1 MAVMATYRTLK
12 YISIKGKKFPGRS
25 FFENCIKLP
34 CIQIGFKFRL
44 CLLQVL
50 IKKHSEKFSLDQM
63 VPESVRKQLSAG
75 EEESNGLYMNG
86 SANGVAGDIMQ

>member
-1 MAVMATYRTLK
+1 M
-12 YISIKGKKFPGRS
+12 
-25 FFENCIKLP
+25 
-34 CIQIGFKFRL
+34 
-44 CLLQVL
+44 L

-63 VPESVRKQLSAG
+63 VPESVRKQLSAV